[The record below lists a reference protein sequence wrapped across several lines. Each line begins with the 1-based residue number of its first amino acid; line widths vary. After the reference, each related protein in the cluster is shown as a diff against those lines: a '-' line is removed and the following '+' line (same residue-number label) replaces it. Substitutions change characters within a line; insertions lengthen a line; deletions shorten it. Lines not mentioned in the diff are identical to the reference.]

1 MTTVTITDAP
11 MSVEELLAVAHG
23 EQVRLSD
30 GVRTNIAAARAIV
43 EEAPAG
49 GSAVY
54 GLTTQ
59 VGHGK
64 DTRLSQDEIAREQQF
79 LVMSHSGGVGPPLP
93 APVVR
98 AALTVRLNG
107 IARGG
112 SGAEVA
118 VADILAGMLN
128 AGVTPVVPQTGS
140 IGAGDLGRWRSWLRS
155 RSAQARPPTRARCW
169 PATRRCAG
177 RESSRWC

>member
-11 MSVEELLAVAHG
+11 MSIEELLAVAHG

-30 GVRTNIAAARAIV
+30 SVRANISAARAIV
-43 EEAPAG
+43 DEALAG

-64 DTRLSQDEIAREQQF
+64 DTRLSDEEIAREQLF
-79 LVMSHSGGVGPPLP
+79 LVTSHAGGTGPPMP
-93 APVVR
+93 AAIVR
-98 AALTVRLNG
+98 AALAVRLNG

-112 SGAEVA
+112 SGADVA
-118 VADILAGMLN
+118 VADILAAMLN
-128 AGVTPVVPQTGS
+128 AGVHPVVPGTAS
-140 IGAGDLGRWRSWLRS
+140 V
-155 RSAQARPPTRARCW
+155 
-169 PATRRCAG
+169 
-177 RESSRWC
+177 